1 MQQLSH
7 HVHIMHAEPLVSA
20 GLHAF
25 LAGRDDWTV
34 TLDAKTPQGRRSA
47 RVLVCDHATGIA
59 LARQAVHGDAFVL
72 VVTSLDKEWDV
83 QVALANG
90 VHGYLLQDCD
100 ADELARAVRVLLHGQ
115 RYLSAPIAAKVA
127 DSARRTSLTARQIDV
142 LQLLGEGCCNKQ
154 IARRLGIGVGT
165 VKTHVKGLMARLDAT
180 ARTHAVVVAAQRGLI
195 TPGRR
200 GIVHPYPI

>member
-1 MQQLSH
+1 MQKHSN

-20 GLHAF
+20 GLHTL
-25 LAGRDDWTV
+25 LAGQDDWTL
-34 TLDAKTPQGRRSA
+34 TLDAQEPQARHRA
-47 RVLVCDHATGIA
+47 RVLVADHATGIA
-59 LARQAVHGDAFVL
+59 LARQTVAGEAFVL
-72 VVTSLDKEWDV
+72 VVTTLDKEWDI

-90 VHGYLLQDCD
+90 VHGYLLQHCG

-127 DSARRTSLTARQIDV
+127 DSARRTNLTARQIDV

-165 VKTHVKGLMARLDAT
+165 VKTHIKGLMARLDAT

-200 GIVHPYPI
+200 GSAHAYPI

>member
-1 MQQLSH
+1 MQKQSN

-20 GLHAF
+20 GLHAL
-25 LAGRDDWTV
+25 LADQDDWTL
-34 TLDAKTPQGRRSA
+34 TLDAQEPQARHRA
-47 RVLVCDHATGIA
+47 RVLVADHATGIA
-59 LARQAVHGDAFVL
+59 LARQSVAGDAFVL
-72 VVTSLDKEWDV
+72 VVTTLDKEWDV
-83 QVALANG
+83 QVALASG
-90 VHGYLLQDCD
+90 VHGYLLQHCD

-127 DSARRTSLTARQIDV
+127 DSARRTNLTARQIDV

-200 GIVHPYPI
+200 GVVHPYPM